1 MLGRLPDVSVSSPGW
16 GAEGIRMANMKKQN
30 KRALARDLLLQ
41 QQEERNDRPGMWI
54 DAPARRV
61 GVGGVGGEGSG
72 GNYNPRQQYQQ
83 YQHPEPPAL
92 QARQQYQPR
101 VPQVEPQEYAN
112 NMAQS
117 TELVLSDSRRR
128 GDMQAYDATSA
139 TSFERLLIEE
149 RTKRSLMQAE
159 LERVSALATRNQNMV
174 RDRSAFLEK
183 LRLRD
188 AVELRDLRERLQ
200 QVEQELTEQRA
211 AGLSSPS
218 RNQGGGSGG
227 SGGSGGGAER
237 RRSSNQRGSPSSNN
251 RRRSPRGQTSASGSG
266 GGGGGGGGGG
276 SGSTSTILT
285 ELRSRD
291 QRDKLVLEKQ
301 EQKRLELWEQGMALQ
316 RRVEEQRQQMSE
328 YALRS
333 ADRIAA
339 IESRLN
345 ERDASIIRLEQKESG
360 TSQQLAM
367 REVQS
372 DATVASLL
380 SSMERLQNKLAQEQ
394 QMRTKMEEAHR
405 ASDAELRKLIFSSEK
420 NVSSAIQSNID
431 QLWQRDTADRSRTKQ
446 VSEFVEQRYLHERDS
461 VYQWAERLEATLA
474 SERNDRLRF
483 EKEMRTMTELRV
495 AAIEAGA
502 QQAKTS
508 NELHGSDIEKKTESV
523 LTKLIKYVEQAKQI

>member
-1 MLGRLPDVSVSSPGW
+1 
-16 GAEGIRMANMKKQN
+16 MANMKKQN

-41 QQEERNDRPGMWI
+41 QQEERNDRPGQWI
-54 DAPARRV
+54 AAPALR
-61 GVGGVGGEGSG
+61 GGRGGSGGRG
-72 GNYNPRQQYQQ
+72 GNYNPRQYQQ
-83 YQHPEPPAL
+83 PQPSAL
-92 QARQQYQPR
+92 QARQQQYR
-101 VPQVEPQEYAN
+101 VPQVEPQSLSED
-112 NMAQS
+112 MAKS
-117 TELVLSDSRRR
+117 TELILSSARHGTVDI
-128 GDMQAYDATSA
+128 QAYDAA
-139 TSFERLLIEE
+139 SFERLLIEE

-188 AVELRDLRERLQ
+188 AIELRDLRERLQ

-211 AGLSSPS
+211 AGLSSPIRS
-218 RNQGGGSGG
+218 QGGSASGS
-227 SGGSGGGAER
+227 ER
-237 RRSSNQRGSPSSNN
+237 RRNSNQRSSPSSNN
-251 RRRSPRGQTSASGSG
+251 RRRSPRDQTFASGSSG
-266 GGGGGGGGGG
+266 NSEG
-276 SGSTSTILT
+276 SEGSSNSTSTILT

-301 EQKRLELWEQGMALQ
+301 EKKRLEMWEQGMALQ

-328 YALRS
+328 FALRS

-372 DATVASLL
+372 DATVASLV

-420 NVSSAIQSNID
+420 NISSAIQSNVD
-431 QLWQRDTADRSRTKQ
+431 QLWQRDAADRSRTKQ

-508 NELHGSDIEKKTESV
+508 NELHGTDIEKKTEKV
-523 LTKLIKYVEQAKQI
+523 LTKLIK